1 MTSNKGTKKK
11 VKAKAKIPSN
21 GRRKK
26 NAREIKKDTDEMFD
40 ALWALYWASHKWSEE
55 AQDCEFIY
63 KRMASEYNDNLREA
77 VHKAC
82 WANSTMEKEYVAENV
97 QGCFDTTTYAGFYK
111 SEAA

>member
-11 VKAKAKIPSN
+11 VKKSPSN

-26 NAREIKKDTDEMFD
+26 NAKEIKTDTTEMQQ
-40 ALWALYWASHKWSEE
+40 ALWALYFASHKWAEE

-63 KRMASEYNDNLREA
+63 KRMCVEYNDNLREA
-77 VHKAC
+77 IAKAC
-82 WANSTMEKEYVAENV
+82 WANQTMGKEYVAESV

>member
-1 MTSNKGTKKK
+1 MAKK
-11 VKAKAKIPSN
+11 KAKAKSPSN

-26 NAREIKKDTDEMFD
+26 NAKEIKTDNDEVLM

-82 WANSTMEKEYVAENV
+82 WANQTMGKAYVADSL
-97 QGCFDTTTYAGFYK
+97 QSHWDTTSYSGLYK
-111 SEAA
+111 SKAA

>member
-11 VKAKAKIPSN
+11 VKAKSPSN

-26 NAREIKKDTDEMFD
+26 NASEIKKDTTEMQQ
-40 ALWALYWASHKWSEE
+40 ALWALYFASHKWAEE

-63 KRMASEYNDNLREA
+63 KRMCVEYNDNLREA
-77 VHKAC
+77 IHKAC
-82 WANSTMEKEYVAENV
+82 WANQTLEKDYVAESV

>member
-11 VKAKAKIPSN
+11 VKKSPSN

-26 NAREIKKDTDEMFD
+26 NAKEIKKDTTEMQH
-40 ALWALYWASHKWSEE
+40 ALWALYFASHKWSEE

-82 WANSTMEKEYVAENV
+82 WANQTLGKEYVADNL
-97 QGCFDTTTYAGFYK
+97 QSHWDTTSYSGLYK

>member
-11 VKAKAKIPSN
+11 AKTKSPSN

-26 NAREIKKDTDEMFD
+26 NAKEIKKDTNEMQL
-40 ALWALYWASHKWSEE
+40 ALWKVYHAAHLWSEE

-77 VHKAC
+77 IHKAC
-82 WANSTMEKEYVAENV
+82 WANQTMGKEYVAESV

>member
-11 VKAKAKIPSN
+11 VKKSPSN
-21 GRRKK
+21 ERRKK
-26 NAREIKKDTDEMFD
+26 NAKEIKIDTTEMQK
-40 ALWALYWASHKWSEE
+40 ALWKVYYAAHAWSEE

-82 WANSTMEKEYVAENV
+82 WANTTMGKEYVAENI
-97 QGCFDTTTYAGFYK
+97 QGCFDTTSYK
-111 SEAA
+111 GQYEADAP

>member
-1 MTSNKGTKKK
+1 MTSNKGTKK
-11 VKAKAKIPSN
+11 KAKAKIPSN

-26 NAREIKKDTDEMFD
+26 NAREIKKDTDAMFD

-55 AQDCEFIY
+55 AQGCEFIY

-82 WANSTMEKEYVAENV
+82 WANQTMGKEYVAKNV
-97 QGCFDTTTYAGFYK
+97 QGCFDTTSWEGQYK

>member
-11 VKAKAKIPSN
+11 VKANPSN

-26 NAREIKKDTDEMFD
+26 NAKEIKIDTTKMQH
-40 ALWALYWASHKWSEE
+40 ALWKVYFAAHAWSEE

-77 VHKAC
+77 VHHAC
-82 WANSTMEKEYVAENV
+82 WSNQTMGKEYVAENV
-97 QGCFDTTTYAGFYK
+97 QGCFDTTTYAGQYK
-111 SEAA
+111 ADVA

>member
-11 VKAKAKIPSN
+11 AKAKTPSN

-26 NAREIKKDTDEMFD
+26 NAREIKKDTNEMQL
-40 ALWALYWASHKWSEE
+40 ALWKVYHAAHLWAEE

-63 KRMASEYNDNLREA
+63 KRMASEYNDCLREA
-77 VHKAC
+77 IHKAC
-82 WANSTMEKEYVAENV
+82 WANQTMGKEYVADNL
-97 QGCFDTTTYAGFYK
+97 QSHWDTTSYSGLYK

>member
-11 VKAKAKIPSN
+11 VKAKTPSN

-26 NAREIKKDTDEMFD
+26 NAKEIKKDPNEMQL
-40 ALWALYWASHKWSEE
+40 ALWKVYHAAHLWAEE

-63 KRMASEYNDNLREA
+63 KRMASEYNDCLREA
-77 VHKAC
+77 IHKAC
-82 WANSTMEKEYVAENV
+82 WANQTMGKEYVANSI
-97 QGCFDTTTYAGFYK
+97 QGCFDTTSWEGQYK

>member
-1 MTSNKGTKKK
+1 MSKKR
-11 VKAKAKIPSN
+11 VKAKTPSN

-26 NAREIKKDTDEMFD
+26 NAKEIKKDTNEMQL
-40 ALWALYWASHKWSEE
+40 ALWKVYHAAHLWAEE
-55 AQDCEFIY
+55 AQACEFIY

-77 VHKAC
+77 IHKAC
-82 WANSTMEKEYVAENV
+82 WANQTMGKEYVAESV